1 MKRYFRKITH
11 FFLKERYWQSTLQKY
26 FYLIALLSSLIA
38 LLGVPSTAEF
48 KNCPKIVH
56 NSFMYNMFYIV
67 LFVWFGKSEAILL
80 SGCGLDSVMRLQ
92 SRSWSE
98 LQSSKA
104 WLEPGDMLPKWSI
117 HMAVGRKLPF
127 LAKYALH
134 WIGPA
139 SLTSFQHGTSLSRRN
154 LAEKGQEGSHNASC
168 DFVSEVTY
176 HHFSHILF
184 TRCQ

>member
-1 MKRYFRKITH
+1 
-11 FFLKERYWQSTLQKY
+11 
-26 FYLIALLSSLIA
+26 
-38 LLGVPSTAEF
+38 
-48 KNCPKIVH
+48 
-56 NSFMYNMFYIV
+56 MFYIV
-67 LFVWFGKSEAILL
+67 LFVWLGKSEAILL

-104 WLEPGDMLPKWSI
+104 WLEPGDTLPKWSI
-117 HMAVGRKLPF
+117 HMAVGRKPPF
-127 LAKYALH
+127 LAKCALH
-134 WIGPA
+134 WTGPA

-154 LAEKGQEGSHNASC
+154 LAEKGQEGSRNASC

-184 TRCQ
+184 TRCQWVTQSSLCLKIQELSCTSWEKEYPGLLYMFKNHLKRNMWDT